1 MTPLALGQQ
10 SIYQIPAAVTI
21 AQAIIESSWGASVLV
36 SRANNYF
43 GIQYAQTQGAAN
55 YGEFDV
61 ESWEMV
67 NGQRVDQME
76 EFQKFA
82 SARDSFTHHSLL
94 LMRPRYRAAYAVRGD
109 WQKFAAA
116 LGPKV
121 SPLDSEHCGYSTN
134 PGYAALISELVREF
148 GLDNP
153 RALAWFA
160 EGADPQMAPISPM
173 EKSA

>member
-1 MTPLALGQQ
+1 M
-10 SIYQIPAAVTI
+10 
-21 AQAIIESSWGASVLV
+21 
-36 SRANNYF
+36 
-43 GIQYAQTQGAAN
+43 
-55 YGEFDV
+55 
-61 ESWEMV
+61 
-67 NGQRVDQME
+67 
-76 EFQKFA
+76 A
-82 SARDSFTHHSLL
+82 SASTRWRNFRNSPAPGTPSHNSLL